1 MWWERPTMFPRE
13 NKSNIS
19 KKKNATF
26 KISVNCISHI
36 DLKCRLKYFQA
47 IFKAWI
53 ELASEKSYNTVNKLI
68 NTQKKPKV
76 Y

>member
-1 MWWERPTMFPRE
+1 MRKTHHVSTRKYEQYF
-13 NKSNIS
+13 

-53 ELASEKSYNTVNKLI
+53 ELA
-68 NTQKKPKV
+68 
-76 Y
+76 